1 MKDLF
6 AVISETQGKLKIEL
20 SSDDLLSFSNQLIN
34 RAKNELSQEIAD
46 SKKER
51 YLTKQEVKDLCG
63 VCDTT
68 LWHWDRRNYLKKL
81 KIGNKV
87 KYRFSDVRKIIE
99 GK

>member
-1 MKDLF
+1 MKDLL
-6 AVISETQGKLKIEL
+6 AVINETPGKLKIEL
-20 SSDDLLSFSNQLIN
+20 SSDDLLIFSNQLIN
-34 RAKNELSQEIAD
+34 RAKKELSQEIAD
-46 SKKER
+46 ARKER

-63 VCDTT
+63 VCDST

-87 KYRFSDVRKIIE
+87 KYRYSDVRKIIE